1 MVFISVLQNVVKLKR
16 AYFVEFGDKV
26 WEFVWFPVKRFLYSV
41 FMDSELLFVH
51 NSVTVSF

>member
-26 WEFVWFPVKRFLYSV
+26 WEFVWFPVNRFLYSV